1 MSYFGN
7 IKRGIK
13 TTAKGMSLTLKHLVD
28 ARFSRAEKQIADD
41 DFFELDKGHVT
52 IQYPH
57 QTIEIPDHG
66 RNQLDCEIDDCIV
79 CDKCAKICPV
89 DCIEIEAIKSPEL
102 IRKTSDGSPVRLH
115 AAKFDIDMAKCCFCG
130 LCTTVCPTEC
140 LTMNSEYDYS
150 VLDVTQLNFA
160 FSNLSEEVAQEKRDL
175 YDQFVVEK
183 EAIKAEKLKEA
194 TPKPTTQSPVFRPG
208 MKPATKTGVTS
219 EEKPAFKP
227 RPVFKPTSKV
237 PNTEEGSAPKPPFRP
252 GMKPTSKIEGDKPA
266 PRPNFKPSQK
276 PTGKTASEDPVEKKA
291 FRPSQKPTDQP
302 EKQGFTPGMNPVVKE
317 DRNEPAP
324 RPIFKPSQ
332 KPTDKTA
339 SEDPVEKK
347 AFKPTQKPTK
357 EPRKPEF
364 TSGLKAVAKS
374 DAEKPAPRPVF
385 KPSQKP
391 TDKTTNE
398 GPKEAFK
405 PTQKPDTEEEKSV
418 SKDNQEAEKPKS
430 PPAGFKPSMKPK
442 KD

>member
-160 FSNLSEEVAQEKRDL
+160 FSNLSEEVAQEKREL
-175 YDQFVVEK
+175 YDQFVIEK
-183 EAIKAEKLKEA
+183 EALKAEKLKEA
-194 TPKPTTQSPVFRPG
+194 KPKPTMPSPVFRPG
-208 MKPATKTGVTS
+208 MKSTAKTSDATQN
-219 EEKPAFKP
+219 KPVFKSK
-227 RPVFKPTSKV
+227 PVFKPEKKNLDTDAA
-237 PNTEEGSAPKPPFRP
+237 SAPKPDFTP
-252 GMKPTSKIEGDKPA
+252 GLKPTLKSGVDKPA
-266 PRPNFKPSQK
+266 PRPIFKPNQKPADKTVTDADKALKPTKTSADEPEKKGFTPGIKAASKSGGDKPALPRPVYKPSQK
-276 PTGKTASEDPVEKKA
+276 PTDKIASKPAKA
-291 FRPSQKPTDQP
+291 SKSINTSVDEPK
-302 EKQGFTPGMNPVVKE
+302 KQGFTPGMKPAVEENADKPASRPVY
-317 DRNEPAP
+317 
-324 RPIFKPSQ
+324 KPSQ
-332 KPTDKTA
+332 KPTDKTG
-339 SEDPVEKK
+339 SEGLKTL
-347 AFKPTQKPTK
+347 KPTQKSAVDQ
-357 EPRKPEF
+357 EKPE
-364 TSGLKAVAKS
+364 V
-374 DAEKPAPRPVF
+374 
-385 KPSQKP
+385 
-391 TDKTTNE
+391 
-398 GPKEAFK
+398 
-405 PTQKPDTEEEKSV
+405 
-418 SKDNQEAEKPKS
+418 EKPKS
-430 PPAGFKPSMKPK
+430 PPSGFKPSMKPK